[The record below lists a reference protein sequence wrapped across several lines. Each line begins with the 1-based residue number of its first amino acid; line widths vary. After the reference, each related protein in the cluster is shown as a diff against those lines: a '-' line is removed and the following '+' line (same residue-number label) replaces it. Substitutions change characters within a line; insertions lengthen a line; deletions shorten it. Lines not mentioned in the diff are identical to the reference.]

1 MDIVYS
7 YAYTYAHTRIIAMI
21 KWNIETTEIKLLSWD
36 TQLSYPKRRF
46 AGFNMIYTAPNLCV
60 PKKKRNGSRSSSVS
74 RAEIIGFQATE
85 VSTLEQPDAWV
96 RGSQRH
102 AF

>member
-1 MDIVYS
+1 VC
-7 YAYTYAHTRIIAMI
+7 
-21 KWNIETTEIKLLSWD
+21 
-36 TQLSYPKRRF
+36 Q
-46 AGFNMIYTAPNLCV
+46 
-60 PKKKRNGSRSSSVS
+60 KKKRKGSKSSSVS